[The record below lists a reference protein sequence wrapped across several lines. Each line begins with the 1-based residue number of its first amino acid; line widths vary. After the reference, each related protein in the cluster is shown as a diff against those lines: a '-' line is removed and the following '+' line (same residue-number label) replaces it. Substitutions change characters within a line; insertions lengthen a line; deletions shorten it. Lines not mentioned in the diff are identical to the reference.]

1 MKKKDKRDCKKYF
14 NFIFRTMLKWHYVE
28 IQIYPGNK
36 INKVKQSRNIKIYR
50 GFSLRML
57 SVK

>member
-1 MKKKDKRDCKKYF
+1 
-14 NFIFRTMLKWHYVE
+14 MLKWHYVE